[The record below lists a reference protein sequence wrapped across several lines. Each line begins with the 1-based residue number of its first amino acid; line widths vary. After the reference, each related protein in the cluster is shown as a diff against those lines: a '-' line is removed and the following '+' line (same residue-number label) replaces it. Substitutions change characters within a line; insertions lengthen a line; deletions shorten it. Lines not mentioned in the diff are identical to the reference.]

1 MILIASRAELDLVED
16 TNEPIIITGE
26 GAEGIIRALRDIPR
40 ETPIKNIGYAGSNL
54 IRVGTKCRV
63 SRAQFYYH
71 KADIEST
78 EYILD
83 GEYPCYTA
91 GDFVTSTNIKEPCL
105 FDMELAYILAL
116 GFENVVAEKTVSDNL
131 NIKEYQKCMRK

>member
-1 MILIASRAELDLVED
+1 MIVVASKAELDLVKD

-26 GAEGIIRALRDIPR
+26 GAEGIIRALRNIPR
-40 ETPIKNIGYAGSNL
+40 KTPIKNVGYAGSNS
-54 IRVGTKCRV
+54 IRAGKKCRIGRV
-63 SRAQFYYH
+63 QFYYH
-71 KADIEST
+71 NADIESE

-116 GFENVVAEKTVSDNL
+116 GFKNVVAEKTVSDNL